1 MQAVPVL
8 SSAFN
13 YTSSSVSTIG
23 YLTSFVASTFSSY
36 NSLPSS
42 LILNSALKVT
52 TLTEVPNFMDAPIPI
67 PGIGWN
73 WNWSE
78 L

>member
-1 MQAVPVL
+1 MFNNNIIHHLLSNIQKMQAVPVL

-52 TLTEVPNFMDAPIPI
+52 TLTEVPNFMF
-67 PGIGWN
+67 
-73 WNWSE
+73 
-78 L
+78 